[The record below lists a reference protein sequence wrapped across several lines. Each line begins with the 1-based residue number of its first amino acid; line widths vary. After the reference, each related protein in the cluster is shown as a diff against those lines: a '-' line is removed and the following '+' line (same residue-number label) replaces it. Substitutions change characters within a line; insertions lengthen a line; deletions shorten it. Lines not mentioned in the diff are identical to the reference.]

1 MLGAPQLHFV
11 MKTLQ
16 FKTNINCGGCIKAV
30 TPTLNQ
36 QAGAGNWQ
44 VDTAN
49 PDKIL
54 TVNSDQ
60 LTAEQVVQAV
70 EHAGFKIQA
79 A

>member
-1 MLGAPQLHFV
+1 

-30 TPTLNQ
+30 TPALNQ

-60 LTAEQVVQAV
+60 LTSELVVLAV
-70 EHAGFKIQA
+70 
-79 A
+79 